1 MKRLAMTLGIIW
13 MMLPAAPFI
22 CAAGNGRED
31 ESGLFT
37 WMFIGLCALI
47 VVLQIMPAV
56 MRLLGFARETK
67 VQETVTQR
75 QED

>member
-22 CAAGNGRED
+22 CAAGSGRED

-37 WMFIGLCALI
+37 WMFIGICALI
-47 VVLQIMPAV
+47 VVLQVLPAIL
-56 MRLLGFARETK
+56 RLTGLAKETK
-67 VQETVTQR
+67 VQEAAPER
-75 QED
+75 QKL